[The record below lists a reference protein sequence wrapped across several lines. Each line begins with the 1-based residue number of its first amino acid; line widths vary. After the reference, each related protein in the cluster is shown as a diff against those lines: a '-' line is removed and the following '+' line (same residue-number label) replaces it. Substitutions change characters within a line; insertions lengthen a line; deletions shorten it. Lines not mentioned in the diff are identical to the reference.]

1 MYVPFSVSCVLF
13 VCKCVLLPPGVN
25 PIAVKCTVY
34 HIIYHI
40 KSYHIIYHII
50 SYPIIRIS
58 YVVIF
63 VDVIGKVIHRKWEA
77 AKLLDVCMIIL
88 IIFCM
93 IQPSVVSFV
102 GVNIL
107 CCT

>member
-1 MYVPFSVSCVLF
+1 MCTTAAGWQPYCSYMYS
-13 VCKCVLLPPGVN
+13 
-25 PIAVKCTVY
+25 I
-34 HIIYHI
+34 
-40 KSYHIIYHII
+40 SYHIIPYNILYI
-50 SYPIIRIS
+50 NIS

-93 IQPSVVSFV
+93 IQPSVVFCWCEYFMLHLK
-102 GVNIL
+102 N
-107 CCT
+107 